1 MDTAKAR
8 ASGVTVI
15 SPGASSS
22 YHVGPITENFGQG
35 TLPTGAVVIT
45 QGPSKKKRGRPRKY
59 KPDESTSRAPMPVP
73 LSSSAPPA
81 ATKSYV
87 AEKKPS
93 LERPISSEKKHRN
106 KVGAE
111 KLDDFSFSIAML
123 LQWVI
128 SRQLLLSNC
137 EYFRFTYLSDGAP
150 VINVF
155 IAVDENSVDACM
167 KQSCQICY
175 ILWIDDLAGCST
187 GSSFLPHVI
196 TVNTGEFSLQG
207 PRIVCVISGT
217 GTVSTVT
224 IRHPSSSRDTVTYE
238 KLQFSVVLLLPEM
251 LIEILCF
258 SNLSCVIIVQDM
270 GLFEILSFTG
280 TFNPDDSP
288 DLKYGRSGMMTISLS
303 GADCRVVGGLIGG
316 DTIAASPV
324 KVFVASFLVGSP
336 NVLKPKKQKM
346 ETPFAV
352 DGSGPNGAP
361 AVNVDKRS
369 LNNTQGPSSSMS
381 VNPINWEATQI
392 AAERP
397 RKSTA
402 DINISLQG

>member
-1 MDTAKAR
+1 
-8 ASGVTVI
+8 
-15 SPGASSS
+15 
-22 YHVGPITENFGQG
+22 
-35 TLPTGAVVIT
+35 
-45 QGPSKKKRGRPRKY
+45 
-59 KPDESTSRAPMPVP
+59 MPVP

-87 AEKKPS
+87 AEKNRA
-93 LERPISSEKKHRN
+93 LN
-106 KVGAE
+106 
-111 KLDDFSFSIAML
+111 
-123 LQWVI
+123 WVI

-150 VINVF
+150 VRNVF

-175 ILWIDDLAGCST
+175 IPWIDDLVGCST

-207 PRIVCVISGT
+207 PRIVLRNIWHRDSVNCNNS
-217 GTVSTVT
+217 
-224 IRHPSSSRDTVTYE
+224 HPSSSRDTVTYE
-238 KLQFSVVLLLPEM
+238 KLQFIVVLLLQEM

-258 SNLSCVIIVQDM
+258 SNQSCVIVQDM

-361 AVNVDKRS
+361 AVNLDKRS

-381 VNPINWEATQI
+381 VNPTNWEATQI
-392 AAERP
+392 AAERS

>member
-22 YHVGPITENFGQG
+22 YHVGPMTENFGQG

-111 KLDDFSFSIAML
+111 KL
-123 LQWVI
+123 VI

-137 EYFRFTYLSDGAP
+137 ECFRFTYLSDGAP
-150 VINVF
+150 VRNVF

-175 ILWIDDLAGCST
+175 IPWIDDLVGCST

-196 TVNTGEFSLQG
+196 TVNTGEKSNNGLTKEF
-207 PRIVCVISGT
+207 RD
-217 GTVSTVT
+217 VSP
-224 IRHPSSSRDTVTYE
+224 PSVKPEYLFPAVLAFQ
-238 KLQFSVVLLLPEM
+238 KLQFIVVLLLQEM

-258 SNLSCVIIVQDM
+258 SNQSCVIVQDM

-303 GADCRVVGGLIGG
+303 GADCRVVGGLIGVR
-316 DTIAASPV
+316 S
-324 KVFVASFLVGSP
+324 ASFLVGSP

-361 AVNVDKRS
+361 AVNLDKRS

-381 VNPINWEATQI
+381 VNPTNWEATQI
-392 AAERP
+392 AAERS